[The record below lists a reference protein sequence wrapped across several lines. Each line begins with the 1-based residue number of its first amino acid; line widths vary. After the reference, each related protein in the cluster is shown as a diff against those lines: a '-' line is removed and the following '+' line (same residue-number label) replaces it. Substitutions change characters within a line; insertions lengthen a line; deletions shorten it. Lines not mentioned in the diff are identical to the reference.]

1 MNNIKIHI
9 PKVDKKVE
17 SKIVGLV
24 DKVIEGK
31 KNNEV
36 TREWLGLL
44 KIGIEFI

>member
-31 KNNEV
+31 KNNED
-36 TREWLGLL
+36 TRE
-44 KIGIEFI
+44 